1 MVLLNCSIDAASVWP
16 SYRKPFDL
24 IFQRAGNEDWSA
36 LADDFR
42 TFALTATLPDMSVF
56 QIGPV

>member
-42 TFALTATLPDMSVF
+42 TLVLTANLPDVALAL
-56 QIGPV
+56 V